1 MLDFIDPDPLQA
13 LLLILGAVGVV
24 VLSVL
29 LWIQL
34 QHRSRRYG
42 GGNIAAALMAVAI
55 VGLLVSISPNFLPF
69 DFGIFVLILS
79 LMVIYRPDQVI
90 KFTGGPSLRYRAL
103 REGRELQLLVRE
115 HGGWSVAGRNEEVA
129 ERIEGLARVRGAGDG
144 ALHRAGARD
153 RAGGSRGAGC
163 RGAARRARGRRRGAP
178 GVAQGTA
185 DVRAGP
191 GEAGR
196 GARRDPATDE
206 TPAAD

>member
-1 MLDFIDPDPLQA
+1 MLDFINPDPLQA
-13 LLLILGAVGVV
+13 FLLILGAVGVV

-55 VGLLVSISPNFLPF
+55 VGLLVAISPNFLPF
-69 DFGIFVLILS
+69 DIGIVILIVS

-90 KFTGGPSLRYRAL
+90 KYTGGPSLRYRAL
-103 REGRELQLLVRE
+103 HEGRELQLLVRE

-129 ERIEGLARVRGAGDG
+129 ERIAGLGAFKGPGTERYIGLLRETLLADPE
-144 ALHRAGARD
+144 
-153 RAGGSRGAGC
+153 
-163 RGAARRARGRRRGAP
+163 AP
-178 GVAQGTA
+178 GVAERLAELEEA
-185 DVRAGP
+185 DAELRVSLKARPMFERDLAKRAAALDEMQAP
-191 GEAGR
+191 
-196 GARRDPATDE
+196 DE

>member
-1 MLDFIDPDPLQA
+1 MLDFINPDPLQA

-55 VGLLVSISPNFLPF
+55 VGLLVAISPNVLPF
-69 DFGIFVLILS
+69 DIGIVLLIVS

-103 REGRELQLLVRE
+103 HEGRELQLLVRE

-129 ERIEGLARVRGAGDG
+129 ERIAGLGAFKGPGTERYIGLLRETLLADPE
-144 ALHRAGARD
+144 
-153 RAGGSRGAGC
+153 
-163 RGAARRARGRRRGAP
+163 AP
-178 GVAQGTA
+178 GVAERLAELAEA
-185 DVRAGP
+185 DAELRASLKARP
-191 GEAGR
+191 MFERDLAKRAAALDEA
-196 GARRDPATDE
+196 PAADE